1 MSPETTSAVP
11 NLIGLQDPARSS
23 HPREATVSE
32 QVPHMLD
39 INSVRSGTTAPITDS
54 DLAIGAPSGSGPVA
68 VVLNMIAAR
77 LKASIVAADMIAI
90 AAALAIA
97 TFLDRLL
104 LGRTDGAVLAIGLI
118 SLPVWPLLFAQ
129 QGLYQSRRLSRRM
142 EELRLVINA
151 SLAGVI
157 ALAGISVLFQEP
169 LSRGWLGLVFVAVVA
184 AVALERELVRRGI
197 GALRR
202 HGLLT
207 RRVLVVGENSEA
219 QELAAMMRA
228 KPDLGYDVVGFLAE
242 GAGGPVM
249 DGYASRHLGPYLG
262 SAEHVVD
269 LVRET
274 NANGVVVATTG
285 VNKDSANR
293 LVRQLTRA
301 GMYVEM
307 TSAMSDISTS
317 RISVRNLGE
326 YPMVCVEP
334 VAGVS
339 WRTMAKRI
347 FDVTMASFAM
357 IIVAPV
363 LAIAAV
369 AIRVTSGKGVLFR
382 QERVG
387 RNGVNFTVFKLRTM
401 VADAEDRLA
410 ELSEFNEAAGPMFKM
425 KNDPRVTTVGRFL
438 RATSIDELPQLF
450 NVINGDMSL
459 VGPRPALPSEA
470 AQWDESLRERLR
482 VRPGITGMWQVSGRF
497 TASIETYARLDLY
510 YVDNWSLVT
519 DVAII
524 LKTIPAVLRRDG
536 AV

>member
-1 MSPETTSAVP
+1 
-11 NLIGLQDPARSS
+11 
-23 HPREATVSE
+23 
-32 QVPHMLD
+32 MLD
-39 INSVRSGTTAPITDS
+39 INSVRSVTTAPITDS
-54 DLAIGAPSGSGPVA
+54 DLTIGAPSGSGPVA

-104 LGRTDGAVLAIGLI
+104 LGRSDGAVLAIGLI

-157 ALAGISVLFQEP
+157 VLAGISVLFQEP

-228 KPDLGYDVVGFLAE
+228 NARPRATTSSASSPKGRTDRSWTAT
-242 GAGGPVM
+242 PV
-249 DGYASRHLGPYLG
+249 ATSGPYLG

-274 NANGVVVATTG
+274 DANGVVVATTG

-317 RISVRNLGE
+317 RISVRNLGRV
-326 YPMVCVEP
+326 PDGLRR
-334 VAGVS
+334 AG
-339 WRTMAKRI
+339 RRRQ
-347 FDVTMASFAM
+347 
-357 IIVAPV
+357 
-363 LAIAAV
+363 LAHRGEADL
-369 AIRVTSGKGVLFR
+369 RRHHGVVR
-382 QERVG
+382 DDHR
-387 RNGVNFTVFKLRTM
+387 
-401 VADAEDRLA
+401 
-410 ELSEFNEAAGPMFKM
+410 
-425 KNDPRVTTVGRFL
+425 
-438 RATSIDELPQLF
+438 
-450 NVINGDMSL
+450 
-459 VGPRPALPSEA
+459 ALPSWPLPPWPSA
-470 AQWDESLRERLR
+470 SPRARACCS
-482 VRPGITGMWQVSGRF
+482 VRSASGATVSTSRSSSSGPWSPTPR
-497 TASIETYARLDLY
+497 TASP
-510 YVDNWSLVT
+510 S
-519 DVAII
+519 
-524 LKTIPAVLRRDG
+524 
-536 AV
+536 